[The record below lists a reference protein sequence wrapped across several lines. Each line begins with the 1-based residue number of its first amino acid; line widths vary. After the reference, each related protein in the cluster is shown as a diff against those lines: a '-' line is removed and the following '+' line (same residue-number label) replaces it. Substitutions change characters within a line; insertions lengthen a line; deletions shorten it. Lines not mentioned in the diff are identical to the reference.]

1 MEVCNMEKFIYDN
14 SNGLWYELQGDYYIP
29 CLVLP
34 DTEERPIGI
43 WGRKHLDYIKEHRP
57 VLYTD
62 LVLSGKLYSY
72 LADIDTQARNKL
84 DLLVTQLAEKEG
96 TNDCLKAQDQL
107 AWVRAMNNIHNRA
120 EEIVLKEMIYG
131 EDAV

>member
-1 MEVCNMEKFIYDN
+1 MEKYIFDQ

-29 CLVLP
+29 CLVL
-34 DTEERPIGI
+34 DEAGTSPIGM
-43 WGRKHLDYIKEHRP
+43 WGRKHEQYLKGHRP
-57 VLYTD
+57 VLYSD

-84 DLLVTQLAEKEG
+84 HLLITQLAEKEG
-96 TNDCLKAQDQL
+96 INEQLKAQDQMV
-107 AWVRAMNNIHNRA
+107 WVGAMNSIRNRA
-120 EEIVLKEMIYG
+120 EEIMLQEPIYG

>member
-1 MEVCNMEKFIYDN
+1 MEKYIYDN
-14 SNGLWYELQGDYYIP
+14 SNGLWYELHGDYYLP
-29 CLVLP
+29 CLVIP
-34 DTEERPIGI
+34 GEKIHTIGI
-43 WGRKHLDYIKEHRP
+43 WGRKHQQYLREHHSMI
-57 VLYTD
+57 YTD

-96 TNDCLKAQDQL
+96 INEHLKEQDQL
-107 AWVRAMNNIHNRA
+107 AWVRAMNNIRNRA
-120 EEIVLKEMIYG
+120 EEIILKELIYG